1 MLSCGCNKYEY
12 TPHLHILLHGLFKDP
27 FRYNP
32 ILIVFMCF
40 GFFFSCIML
49 FFLPFG
55 CWPYRWM
62 FHNDSSCPQILI
74 VSVAYISH
82 LAHGIDASC
91 SKVHVQFIFYFYDS

>member
-40 GFFFSCIML
+40 GFFFHVLCSSFCLLDAGRID
-49 FFLPFG
+49 G
-55 CWPYRWM
+55 CFTM
-62 FHNDSSCPQILI
+62 I
-74 VSVAYISH
+74 VH
-82 LAHGIDASC
+82 AH
-91 SKVHVQFIFYFYDS
+91 KF